1 MYSTC
6 YRVCT
11 CNRGC
16 TVPVVECVPVV
27 EGVLY
32 STCYRVCTCSRGCTV
47 PVIEG
52 VPVVEGVWPHGYP
65 AERGGDRGVVHEE
78 LVRHHLKLLVATHSQ
93 VRGSNPCK
101 IEEIAYD

>member
-1 MYSTC
+1 M
-6 YRVCT
+6 
-11 CNRGC
+11 
-16 TVPVVECVPVV
+16 
-27 EGVLY
+27 Y

-52 VPVVEGVWPHGYP
+52 VPVVEGVLYSTCYRGCTVPVVEGVWPHGYP

-101 IEEIAYD
+101 IEEITYD